1 MIITMAS
8 MSTGVPSHSSRDPT
22 RAQHF
27 KHCALTSNSPFKTWV
42 THHHLPAAAS
52 VLITA
57 PFLSVCHLATPL
69 RLRQLARPRP
79 SPSDVC
85 NPVRVLQLRV
95 VVAADAGLHRQV
107 RVLHSCDLLSFYVCL
122 ESQNFCFLV
131 LCGLLP
137 DLPVTSG
144 FSIEASIN
152 YLLLSAFSSGV
163 LLFWTSQIYLQTGMT
178 SLTFLLPACLLLILL
193 AFMFKLGAAPMH
205 MWVADIYQSISKP
218 LLMYLATAPK
228 LSLFGFWVRRS
239 SMCGTAAWRSSPR

>member
-1 MIITMAS
+1 
-8 MSTGVPSHSSRDPT
+8 
-22 RAQHF
+22 
-27 KHCALTSNSPFKTWV
+27 
-42 THHHLPAAAS
+42 
-52 VLITA
+52 
-57 PFLSVCHLATPL
+57 
-69 RLRQLARPRP
+69 
-79 SPSDVC
+79 
-85 NPVRVLQLRV
+85 
-95 VVAADAGLHRQV
+95 
-107 RVLHSCDLLSFYVCL
+107 L

-205 MWVADIYQSISKP
+205 MRFADIYQSISKP

-239 SMCGTAAWRSSPR
+239 SMCGTAAWRSSPRGAWPSVALVPTRNRLCVNCSRSVR

>member
-1 MIITMAS
+1 
-8 MSTGVPSHSSRDPT
+8 
-22 RAQHF
+22 
-27 KHCALTSNSPFKTWV
+27 
-42 THHHLPAAAS
+42 
-52 VLITA
+52 
-57 PFLSVCHLATPL
+57 
-69 RLRQLARPRP
+69 
-79 SPSDVC
+79 
-85 NPVRVLQLRV
+85 
-95 VVAADAGLHRQV
+95 
-107 RVLHSCDLLSFYVCL
+107 L

-228 LSLFGFWVRRS
+228 LSLFGFWVSAFQHVWNSRVAFLAALSLAVGSFGAYAQPAMRKLFAFSTVNEIGLLLLAVETAGFHYLRVLRQMWYRAQQRRTVKDTVD
-239 SMCGTAAWRSSPR
+239 MCNKPRFQTFMLSIASKLLFSPLMLVKPLIL